1 MRLMTVSFAS
11 FSLVFAVAVTAFGQ
25 DAVPAEPTAAPAEP
39 TSAPAEVPAT
49 VDTSPVIATEGLAP
63 SGRFVVGA
71 RLGYAVAM
79 GKAVDETDGELS
91 KGISGHIPIW
101 LDLGYLVTP
110 NIMVGLY
117 GQYGIGF
124 VGSGLSDELC
134 DPYNLDCSARVI
146 RFGIQGQYHLSPAEK
161 LDPWFGVGFG
171 YELATMSVSGS
182 VMGTSID
189 SSATYKGFEF
199 LNLQGGADFKVSP
212 AIGIGPFLSFS
223 LGQYGSAST
232 SGNAGGQSMSDSG
245 DIDNTAIHEWF
256 TFGVRGAFTL

>member
-1 MRLMTVSFAS
+1 
-11 FSLVFAVAVTAFGQ
+11 
-25 DAVPAEPTAAPAEP
+25 
-39 TSAPAEVPAT
+39 
-49 VDTSPVIATEGLAP
+49 
-63 SGRFVVGA
+63 
-71 RLGYAVAM
+71 
-79 GKAVDETDGELS
+79 
-91 KGISGHIPIW
+91 
-101 LDLGYLVTP
+101 
-110 NIMVGLY
+110 
-117 GQYGIGF
+117 
-124 VGSGLSDELC
+124 
-134 DPYNLDCSARVI
+134 VI